1 MGQLVATEFVT
12 LDGIA
17 QAPGGPDED
26 REGGFEWGGWQAPL
40 LVEEAGETMFEEAKG
55 MDALLL
61 GRTTYEI
68 FAGYWPTA
76 PAEIPYTE
84 LLNRVPKLV
93 ASRTL
98 SDPLAWTGSSVLE
111 GDVVEA
117 VKAAKDRFDHIEM
130 IGSLDLLQTLLA
142 GGVVDRLN
150 LWIHPVVLGTGK
162 RVFEPGR
169 FASGFDV
176 MASQVWP
183 NGLVHLVVAPNGAPI
198 TGDMAGGDAEAIW
211 SGTAD

>member
-26 REGGFEWGGWQAPL
+26 RESGFEWGGWQAPL
-40 LVEEAGETMFEEAKG
+40 LVEEAGETMFEEARG

-61 GRTTYEI
+61 GRKTYEI

-98 SDPLAWTGSSVLE
+98 SEPLGWAGSSVLE

-117 VKAAKDRFDHIEM
+117 VRAAKERYEHIEV

-162 RVFEPGR
+162 RVFEPGGI
-169 FASGFDV
+169 ASGLDV
-176 MASQVWP
+176 LTSRVWP
-183 NGLVHLVVAPNGAPI
+183 NGLVHLVVAPNGPPA
-198 TGDMAGGDAEAIW
+198 TGDMAGGDAEAMW
-211 SGTAD
+211 SDRAD

>member
-1 MGQLVATEFVT
+1 MGLLVATEFVT
-12 LDGIA
+12 LDGVA

-26 REGGFEWGGWQAPL
+26 REAGFEWGGWQAPL
-40 LVEEAGETMFEEAKG
+40 LVEEAGEVMFEEARG

-61 GRTTYEI
+61 GRKTYEI

-98 SDPLAWTGSSVLE
+98 SDPLGWAGSSVLD
-111 GDVVEA
+111 GDVVDA
-117 VKAAKDRFDHIEM
+117 VRAAKDRFDHIEV

-150 LWIHPVVLGTGK
+150 LWIHPVLVGSGK
-162 RVFEPGR
+162 RVFEPGGP
-169 FASGFDV
+169 ASGLEV
-176 MASQVWP
+176 LTARVWP
-183 NGLVHLVVAPNGAPI
+183 NGLVHLVVAPNGAPV
-198 TGDMAGGDAEAIW
+198 TGDMAAGDAEALW
-211 SGTAD
+211 SDSAD